1 MTTTMMMIRA
11 AFVLLAIAAAWS
23 APRAQMTSPLPECVT
38 ATQPPAPRALPTPA
52 KPIGLPEQFGG
63 SCTTVLEVNRIGGAA
78 AFWCK
83 QRAVKPPLLYL
94 YAVEWNAVTPALL
107 ADFSHLG
114 TPGDNRQR
122 IADMQAKYQ
131 TRHVLDMCDV
141 WGPARERINAARP

>member
-1 MTTTMMMIRA
+1 MTKTMRMVA
-11 AFVLLAIAAAWS
+11 VLLALAAVG
-23 APRAQMTSPLPECVT
+23 PGGPLAQVAAQLPECK
-38 ATQPPAPRALPTPA
+38 ASDQPEAPRALPTPA